1 MPGTACPPLEQSQ
14 LFKLQTLPVFLL
26 KKGFQSCVTFSNPG
40 LEPSFLV
47 ASFAENML
55 VLSFGGIH
63 IEVVAVAKGIN
74 LSKAFY
80 ICFFATMQK
89 LPLLNLK
96 EKL

>member
-1 MPGTACPPLEQSQ
+1 M
-14 LFKLQTLPVFLL
+14 
-26 KKGFQSCVTFSNPG
+26 TFSNPG

-47 ASFAENML
+47 ASLAENML